1 MDFPCGSVV
10 KNLSDKQETRVR
22 SLGQKDL
29 FEKGMT
35 THPRILAWEIPGT
48 EDPGSL
54 KSMV

>member
-1 MDFPCGSVV
+1 MDFPGGSVV
-10 KNLSDKQETRVR
+10 KNPSDKQETRVR

-29 FEKGMT
+29 SEKGMP

-48 EDPGSL
+48 EDPSSL